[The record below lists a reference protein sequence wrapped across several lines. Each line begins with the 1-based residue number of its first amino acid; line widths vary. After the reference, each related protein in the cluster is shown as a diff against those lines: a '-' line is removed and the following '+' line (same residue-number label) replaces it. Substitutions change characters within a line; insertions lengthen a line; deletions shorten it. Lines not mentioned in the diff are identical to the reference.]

1 MKVQSQSSVQ
11 ETAGFVGNLVRQG
24 RLVWRLLQDR
34 RVPTW
39 LKLIPA
45 AAVVYFLSP
54 IDLLPDLMLPG
65 LGELDDLAILFV
77 ALKTFVELA
86 PSGVVREHLEQI
98 MGRPRG
104 EAQGPGAAA
113 EPPIDV
119 PYRILEDGEEERR
132 TR

>member
-1 MKVQSQSSVQ
+1 MKVQSQSSVA
-11 ETAGFVGNLVRQG
+11 ETAGLVGNLVRQA

-34 RVPTW
+34 RVPGW

-65 LGELDDLAILFV
+65 LGELDDIAILFI
-77 ALKTFVELA
+77 ALKTFLELA
-86 PSGVVREHLEQI
+86 PPGVVREHLEQI
-98 MGRPRG
+98 VGRPRG
-104 EAQGPGAAA
+104 EAQGQGPGA

-119 PYRILEDGEEERR
+119 PYRLVEKNEQERR
-132 TR
+132 TQ

>member
-34 RVPTW
+34 RVPGW

-65 LGELDDLAILFV
+65 LGELDDLAILFI

-86 PSGVVREHLEQI
+86 PPGVVREHLEQL
-98 MGRPRG
+98 MGRPRD
-104 EAQGPGAAA
+104 EAQGPGSAS

-119 PYRILEDGEEERR
+119 PYRLIEKDEQERR
-132 TR
+132 TQ